1 MPTCHAKCSLPAPTH
16 HLHLRR
22 SHFSQAARAAA
33 AARAAHEQERAA
45 LAAAAAEAG
54 ETGADAASGS
64 SALSV
69 GGLLVRLLTLLDED
83 ADRVLD
89 PRTAELRAGVSRLAA
104 EAERRGSALAATGAD
119 VTGLRR
125 DLRLARSELAQAMAA
140 AAEGT
145 RRRQED
151 EDAVVALT
159 LQVWE

>member
-1 MPTCHAKCSLPAPTH
+1 MGRGDGRLPTRTH
-16 HLHLRR
+16 HLNAPPPPLL
-22 SHFSQAARAAA
+22 QAARAAA

-54 ETGADAASGS
+54 EAEADAASGS

-83 ADRVLD
+83 VDRVLD

-119 VTGLRR
+119 VTALRR
-125 DLRLARSELAQAMAA
+125 DLRLARAELAQAMAA
-140 AAEGT
+140 AAEGA
-145 RRRQED
+145 RRRQEE

-159 LQVWE
+159 LQVGG